1 MASMMELSVAE
12 ARMLT
17 LESIG
22 LRTKAKTVTEVV
34 DRLGLLQI
42 DSVNV
47 FERAHYMPL
56 FSRMGRFDKDELHA
70 LQDFDSDG
78 GHPHLIEAWAHE
90 ASLIKAADL
99 PLYGWRAGYW
109 RTRARNRDWVEAH
122 GDLLVW
128 IKHEIRTRG
137 PLTVSQFEHEQEGLV
152 KRKGSWWG
160 WSDVKTGLE
169 LLFLFGEL
177 VSGGRDGFTR
187 RYALPEQVLHSSV
200 LDAMANFEVDSACK
214 TLLVQAAGALGVA
227 TAKDLEDYHR
237 FKRGGVGHIG
247 ALVAELAEAGL
258 LTPAKVA
265 GWKDVAYLSQAAVA
279 AMSAEGGAAG
289 TNPTTIVSPFD
300 PLVWNRDRALRLFDL
315 DYKIEIYVP
324 QEKRVYGYYSL
335 PVLHNRR
342 IVGRVD
348 LKSDRQAGI
357 LRVQSAWA
365 EPWMNDKQI
374 ASAGS
379 AIARHLVEVQ
389 KWQGLNAI
397 HVEPVGTLAG
407 ALVGAKA
414 E

>member
-1 MASMMELSVAE
+1 MLELSVAE

-17 LESIG
+17 LDSIG
-22 LRTKAKTVTEVV
+22 LRSKAGSVIDVV

-90 ASLIKAADL
+90 ASLIKAVDL
-99 PLYGWRAGYW
+99 PLYGWRQEYW
-109 RTRARNRDWVEAH
+109 RTRARWVAWVEAH
-122 GDLLVW
+122 ADLLVW
-128 IKHEIRTRG
+128 IKNEIRTRG
-137 PLTVSQFEHEQEGLV
+137 PLTVSQFENSQDGRT

-169 LLFLFGEL
+169 GLFLFGEL

-200 LDAMANFEVDSACK
+200 LDAVANFEVESACK

-237 FKRGGVGHIG
+237 FKRGGIG
-247 ALVAELAEAGL
+247 NTGTWVQELAEAGI

-265 GWKDVAYLSQAAVA
+265 GWKDVAYLSAA
-279 AMSAEGGAAG
+279 AMDALTAEGGAAG

-324 QEKRVYGYYSL
+324 QEKRVFGYYSL

-365 EPWMNDKQI
+365 EPWLNAKQI
-374 ASAGS
+374 DSAGA
-379 AIARHLVEVQ
+379 AISRHLVEVQ
-389 KWQGLNAI
+389 KWQGLNAV
-397 HVEPVGTLAG
+397 HVEPVGTFAA
-407 ALVGAKA
+407 ALL
-414 E
+414 

>member
-1 MASMMELSVAE
+1 VASMMELSVAE

-17 LESIG
+17 LDAIG
-22 LRTKAKTVTEVV
+22 LRTKAKSVTEVV

-47 FERAHYMPL
+47 FERAHYLPL
-56 FSRMGRFDKDELHA
+56 FSRMGKFDKDELHV
-70 LQDFDSDG
+70 LQDFDSHG
-78 GHPHLIEAWAHE
+78 SHPQLIEAWAHE
-90 ASLIKAADL
+90 ASLIKAVDL
-99 PLYGWRAGYW
+99 PLYSWRHEYW
-109 RTRARNRDWVEAH
+109 RTRARVSDWMDSHTE
-122 GDLLVW
+122 LLTW
-128 IKHEIRTRG
+128 IKNEIRTRG
-137 PLTVSQFEHEQEGLV
+137 PLTVSQLEHDNAAV
-152 KRKGSWWG
+152 RTRKGSWWG

-169 LLFLFGEL
+169 RMFLLGQL
-177 VSGGRDGFTR
+177 VTAGRDGFTR

-200 LDAMANFEVDSACK
+200 LDALANFEVDSACK
-214 TLLVQAAGALGVA
+214 KLLLQAAGALGVA

-237 FKRGGVGHIG
+237 FKRGGVSNTG

-258 LTPAKVA
+258 LTPVKVA
-265 GWKDVAYLSQAAVA
+265 GWKDVAYLSAAAVA
-279 AMSAEGGAAG
+279 AMNAEGGSAG
-289 TNPTTIVSPFD
+289 TNPTTIISPFD
-300 PLVWNRDRALRLFDL
+300 PLVWNRDRAMRLFDL

-342 IVGRVD
+342 IVGRID

-365 EPWMNDKQI
+365 EPGMNDKQI

-379 AIARHLVEVQ
+379 SIARHLVEVQ

-397 HVEPVGTLAG
+397 HVEPVGTLAS

-414 E
+414 D